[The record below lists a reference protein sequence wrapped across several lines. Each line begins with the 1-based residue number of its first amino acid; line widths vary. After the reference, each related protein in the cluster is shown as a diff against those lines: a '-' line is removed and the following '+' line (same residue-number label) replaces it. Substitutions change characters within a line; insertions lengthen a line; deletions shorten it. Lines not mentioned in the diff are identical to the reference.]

1 MKEKLYLNTKFPN
14 PISLSW
20 RQYHQIKNRIY
31 MLTFYNT
38 DNTIEFNYLGD
49 IEKELDNDCIFN
61 DGDRPNAIDK
71 DYELNEGNDMGSL
84 GIIILIP
91 ILCTIYYFLIK

>member
-14 PISLSW
+14 PIPLSW
-20 RQYHQIKNRIY
+20 RQYHQIENRIY

-49 IEKELDNDCIFN
+49 IEKELNNDCNFN
-61 DGDRPNAIDK
+61 ET
-71 DYELNEGNDMGSL
+71 YELNEGNDKGAL
-84 GIIILIP
+84 GLIVLIP